1 MTTPTKPRV
10 LCVDDDPGVLRS
22 LHALLRDRFD
32 VSSATHADEALALL
46 GASAFDVVISD
57 QRMPG
62 MSGTEFLEQ
71 VKERSPQTMR
81 LLLTGHADYTDVL
94 RSVNDSEVFRY
105 IHKPW
110 DNRHLVDMV
119 TYAATV
125 AREVPLRRP
134 ASLPDN
140 PTDETRADGIPR
152 FGSDIEAVLLVD
164 DDATT
169 ERRLRAVLG
178 RDMLLLWAR
187 SPGEAVSLMHRHKV
201 AVIVA
206 DIRPGNGATLDLIR
220 AVKRSSPNIVAV
232 VHAADCDSA
241 TIGRLINEGQ
251 IFRFMSKPAGPACID
266 RTIKAALKK
275 HRQFMAQPASVARH
289 ALDISRLAAFA
300 RSRHDPVDGLESKA
314 ADRKARADGRPQ
326 PVPGLPRP
334 RNPGMRWLKRLF
346 RRV

>member
-10 LCVDDDPGVLRS
+10 LCVDDEPGVLRS
-22 LHALLRDRFD
+22 LHALLSERFD
-32 VSSATHADEALALL
+32 VFSATHAAEALALM
-46 GASAFDVVISD
+46 GSRGFDVVISD

-62 MSGTEFLEQ
+62 MPGTEFLEQ
-71 VKERSPQTMR
+71 VKEMSPQTMR
-81 LLLTGHADYTDVL
+81 LLLTGHAEYTDVL

-110 DNRHLVDMV
+110 DNQHLLDMV

-134 ASLPDN
+134 ATRPTNPAALA
-140 PTDETRADGIPR
+140 PTDPDLR
-152 FGSDIEAVLLVD
+152 FGSDIEAVLLMD
-164 DDATT
+164 EDPTT
-169 ERRLRAVLG
+169 EHVLRTALG
-178 RDMLLLWAR
+178 QDMLLLWAR

-206 DIRPGNGATLDLIR
+206 DTHSGTSATLNLIR

-232 VHAADCDSA
+232 MHAADCDSA

-251 IFRFMSKPAGPACID
+251 IFRFMSKPAGPACMG
-266 RTIKAALKK
+266 RTIQAALAK
-275 HRQFMAQPASVARH
+275 HRQLMAQPSSIARH

-300 RSRHDPVDGLESKA
+300 RSRHDPVDGVHSVAKVWM
-314 ADRKARADGRPQ
+314 ARAEPA
-326 PVPGLPRP
+326 PPAVPGRLWSR
-334 RNPGMRWLKRLF
+334 RSGMRWLRRLF
-346 RRV
+346 RHT